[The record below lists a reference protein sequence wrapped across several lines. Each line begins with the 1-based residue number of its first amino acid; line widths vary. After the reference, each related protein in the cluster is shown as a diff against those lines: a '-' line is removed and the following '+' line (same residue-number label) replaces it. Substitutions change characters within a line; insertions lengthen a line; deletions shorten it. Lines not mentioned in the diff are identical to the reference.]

1 MLSNTTQFSLL
12 SQQTKNKQIG
22 SCRYTFSSN
31 HKINKSLCGLC
42 FWAPDRPV
50 SFGTNPQNPKLT
62 NPKQFW
68 AKLLDPKP
76 KN

>member
-42 FWAPDRPV
+42 FWAPDPLI
-50 SFGTNPQNPKLT
+50 GPGDNEH
-62 NPKQFW
+62 
-68 AKLLDPKP
+68 
-76 KN
+76 